1 MAIRASDI
9 LLTAMT
15 IAAALLPAHGQEVAP
30 SFAVPKNITL
40 QTGDTWVFN
49 GQVYRLY
56 GVQSCIR
63 GSIAIDAAGNKRDC
77 GSLSLAQLGGLFQ
90 TATVTCQPIGRARDN
105 AIFAVCAAEI
115 DGSTIDVGTAMIS
128 SGFAFA
134 ATYPDGNA
142 VNISY
147 VVAELTAKGAG
158 EGLWAYRF
166 PHPVQALLRTSQ
178 PAATKGAGQ

>member
-15 IAAALLPAHGQEVAP
+15 IAATLLPAYGQQVAS
-30 SFAVPKNITL
+30 SFTVPKNITL
-40 QTGDTWVFN
+40 QTGDTWEFN

-56 GVQSCIR
+56 GIQSCIR
-63 GSIAIDAAGNKRDC
+63 GSIAVDAAGNKRDC

-90 TATVTCQPIGRARDN
+90 TAAVTCQPIGRARDD
-105 AIFAVCAAEI
+105 AIFTVCAAEI
-115 DGSTIDVGTAMIS
+115 EGSTIDVGTAMIS

-134 ATYPDGNA
+134 ATYADGNA
-142 VNISY
+142 VNVSY
-147 VVAELTAKGAG
+147 VVAELTAKGSG
-158 EGLWAYRF
+158 EGLWAFKF
-166 PHPVQALLRTSQ
+166 PHPVQALLRSSQ

>member
-1 MAIRASDI
+1 LAIRASDI
-9 LLTAMT
+9 LLTATT
-15 IAAALLPAHGQEVAP
+15 IAATLPPAYGQQVAS

-40 QTGDTWVFN
+40 QTGDTWESD

-90 TATVTCQPIGRARDN
+90 TAAVTCQPIGRARDD

-115 DGSTIDVGTAMIS
+115 EGSTIDVGTAMIS

-142 VNISY
+142 VNMGY
-147 VVAELTAKGAG
+147 VVAELTAKSAR
-158 EGLWAYRF
+158 EGLWAYKF
-166 PHPVQALLRTSQ
+166 PHPVQALLQTSQ
-178 PAATKGAGQ
+178 PTATKGAGR

>member
-1 MAIRASDI
+1 LAIRASDI
-9 LLTAMT
+9 LLTAT
-15 IAAALLPAHGQEVAP
+15 AIAATLLPAYGQQVAS

-40 QTGDTWVFN
+40 QTGDTWEFN

-90 TATVTCQPIGRARDN
+90 MAAVTCQPIGRARDN
-105 AIFAVCAAEI
+105 AIFTVCAAEI

-134 ATYPDGNA
+134 ATYADGNA
-142 VNISY
+142 VNVSY
-147 VVAELTAKGAG
+147 VVAELTAKHSG
-158 EGLWAYRF
+158 EGLWAFKF
-166 PHPVQALLRTSQ
+166 PHPVQALLRSSQ